1 MLYNKYNHNQNII
14 LESHANIFQIQNYK
28 FVSACAHVREKKKT
42 DRQTD
47 RKKKKKKF
55 RKKKGDGKTG
65 IKKER
70 KKEKR
75 KKE

>member
-47 RKKKKKKF
+47 RQ
-55 RKKKGDGKTG
+55 
-65 IKKER
+65 KEIETDSHPTA
-70 KKEKR
+70 KQCLDAAGSGEKS
-75 KKE
+75 